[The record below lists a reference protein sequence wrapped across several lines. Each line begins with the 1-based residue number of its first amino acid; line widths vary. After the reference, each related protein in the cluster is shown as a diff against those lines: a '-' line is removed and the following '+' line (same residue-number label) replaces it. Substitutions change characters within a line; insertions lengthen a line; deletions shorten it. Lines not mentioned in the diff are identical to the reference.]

1 MSESQSR
8 PSRRGFMVG
17 AAVVGAATAAVVAL
31 PKRPADAQ
39 APTGPQPPK
48 PERGGGYHVTEHI
61 RQYYK
66 TTLV

>member
-8 PSRRGFMVG
+8 QSRRGFMVG

-31 PKRPADAQ
+31 PKQPADAQ
-39 APTGPQPPK
+39 APTAPQPPK
-48 PERGGGYHVTEHI
+48 PDRGGGYHVTEHV